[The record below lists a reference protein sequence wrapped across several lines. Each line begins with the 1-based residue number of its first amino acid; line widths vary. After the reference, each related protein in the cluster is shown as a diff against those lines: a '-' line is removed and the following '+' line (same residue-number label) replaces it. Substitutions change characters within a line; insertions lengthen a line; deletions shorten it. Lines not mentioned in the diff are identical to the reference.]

1 MEHYARLPQN
11 RNWSATI
18 LCPLLFVS
26 SSVELSVHHFIFN
39 LHLNPN
45 PWNKSINW
53 ALIFEQDYNFPVP
66 LPLELQ
72 DSSCDV
78 QIKWRGGHGNFDS
91 LLFENMQWLP
101 AIQMIHFYFP
111 ACHLLVWQP
120 YFSLLNHLSSLCLG
134 RPYYLFNL
142 KSLLALFPRARMPF
156 IYFCI
161 FHDILKIR
169 LSCTPSSHDLWP
181 EYVFP
186 MKILTTRCF
195 KNVFSLTTVDLLRA
209 LRARVTL
216 PPHSSTSQLQTLF
229 LERHMGWDAVVSTMG
244 YSAL

>member
-1 MEHYARLPQN
+1 MV
-11 RNWSATI
+11 T
-18 LCPLLFVS
+18 
-26 SSVELSVHHFIFN
+26 
-39 LHLNPN
+39 
-45 PWNKSINW
+45 SI
-53 ALIFEQDYNFPVP
+53 ACFL
-66 LPLELQ
+66 
-72 DSSCDV
+72 
-78 QIKWRGGHGNFDS
+78 K
-91 LLFENMQWLP
+91 NMQWLP

-111 ACHLLVWQP
+111 ACHVLVWQP